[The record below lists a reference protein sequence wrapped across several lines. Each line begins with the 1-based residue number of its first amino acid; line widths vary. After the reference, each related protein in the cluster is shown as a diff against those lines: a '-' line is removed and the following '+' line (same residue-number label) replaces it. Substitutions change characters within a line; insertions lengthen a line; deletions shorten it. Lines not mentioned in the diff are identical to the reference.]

1 MIYSLND
8 ISFDISIEKCFQNL
22 RPHPKFSHCTFDN
35 YIPDENYPSQSSIKQ
50 TLIEKISKLNEFKNR
65 PKKSK
70 KVFFGFLNNKGYSES
85 LPVKNIYMDGGYG
98 VGKTHL
104 ISACYNTAN
113 VNKAFMS
120 FGDLNYFFVYWGV
133 EKCID
138 TFSRLDIL
146 LIDEFELDDPA
157 TTRMI
162 AKFFANINQNTL
174 IITTSNTLPSDLG
187 KFRFQA
193 DEFARELGIIA
204 NTFKTVIIDGED
216 YRKKK
221 QQWKKTVHD
230 EKFEEF
236 FQQNCSESK
245 LLVNFD
251 ELIHKL
257 EENHPFKYFVIPEK
271 VESIFIDG
279 LKPFPHLNNALRFA
293 HFIDSC
299 YYYNT
304 NIFIKTEAH
313 LVDIF
318 SREMIESCFQK
329 KLLRCLSRLGE
340 LSIFFH
346 K

>member
-1 MIYSLND
+1 MIYSISD
-8 ISFDISIEKCFQNL
+8 ISFEVSIEKCFENL

-35 YIPDENYPSQSSIKQ
+35 YIPDDNYPSQYYIKE
-50 TLIEKISKLNEFKNR
+50 TLIDKINKLNEYKNK
-65 PKKSK
+65 PKSNKRGFFSLFSK
-70 KVFFGFLNNKGYSES
+70 KEES
-85 LPVKNIYMDGGYG
+85 GLPIKNLYIDGGYG

-104 ISACYNTAN
+104 ISACYNTA
-113 VNKAFMS
+113 VVKKAFMS

-133 EKCID
+133 EKCIEE
-138 TFSRLDIL
+138 FSKIDLL

-162 AKFFANINQNTL
+162 AKFFDNINRNTL
-174 IITTSNTLPSDLG
+174 IITTSNTLPSELG

-193 DEFARELGIIA
+193 DEFAKELGIIA
-204 NTFKTVIIDGED
+204 NTFKTVIVEGED

-221 QQWKKTVHD
+221 HQVKRKVTDDH
-230 EKFEEF
+230 FYEF
-236 FQQNCSESK
+236 FKQDTSEKK
-245 LLVNFD
+245 LLVNID
-251 ELIHKL
+251 ELMKVLI
-257 EENHPFKYFVIPEK
+257 ENHPFKYFVIPEK

-279 LKPFPHLNNALRFA
+279 LSPFPHLNNALRFA

-304 NIFIKTEAH
+304 SIFVKTSY
-313 LVDIF
+313 LPQDLF
-318 SREMIESCFQK
+318 SKEMLESCFQK

-340 LSIFFH
+340 LSVFFD